1 MPRIRKKP
9 AARSHILRC
18 ARKSCKRTSTN
29 VKNVPRKLLLA
40 KIQADLQTC
49 RALHSNCETLRFCSV
64 SCLRQCKKSTRTGR
78 RGARCGLNK
87 QQLALM
93 LKQGIQDDKP
103 WLAILIF
110 CQILCGERAD
120 CARRLQVG
128 WLQDLS
134 PDDPAPPRIEIPKV
148 NGKTTARTV
157 WLAQEHA
164 QQLHGW
170 LFKQP
175 LQSKSQQ
182 WPHADLDLKDAET
195 HLFPGWTQK
204 PGQLQQLD
212 SSKAISERNYLKAL
226 KTAGSHI
233 AAERQK
239 QPAGTEH
246 AFDGFD
252 FKRLGTHSFK
262 RTAVSLLK
270 DTCLSTSIVSAVTG
284 TSSKTLDQYYDE
296 PTASRQRK
304 ATGNAFSSLFDES
317 QKEQPSKLSKQTT
330 VAARFC
336 TSCGTR
342 REQETWMYCPNCGK
356 ELQPQSSN
364 ERSLAS
370 T

>member
-1 MPRIRKKP
+1 MPRTQKKP
-9 AARSHILRC
+9 AAARSHILRC
-18 ARKSCKRTSTN
+18 ARKNCKHKNTD
-29 VKNVPRKLLLA
+29 VKNVPRKLLLE
-40 KIQADLQTC
+40 KDQAELQTC
-49 RALHSNCETLRFCSV
+49 RPLRSNCNTLRFCSV
-64 SCLRQCKKSTRTGR
+64 SCLRQCRKSTRTGR
-78 RGARCGLNK
+78 RGPRCGLNK
-87 QQLALM
+87 EQLAAIM
-93 LKQGIQDDKP
+93 KQGIQDDKP
-103 WLAILIF
+103 WLTILIF
-110 CQILCGERAD
+110 CQIICGERAD

-148 NGKTTARTV
+148 NGKTTARTI

-164 QQLHGW
+164 QQIHGW

-182 WPHADLDLKDAET
+182 WPHADLDLSIPET

-212 SSKAISERNYLKAL
+212 SSKAISERSYLKAL

-233 AAERQK
+233 AAERHQ
-239 QPAGTEH
+239 QQARVEH

-270 DTCLSTSIVSAVTG
+270 DMCLSTSIVSAVTG
-284 TSSKTLDQYYDE
+284 TSAKTLDKYYDE

-304 ATGNAFSSLFDES
+304 ATGNAFSSLFGEN
-317 QKEQPSKLSKQTT
+317 QRRQPAQVSKQNI
-330 VAARFC
+330 VAVRFC
-336 TSCGTR
+336 TTCGTR
-342 REQETWMYCPNCGK
+342 REQETWMYCPNCG
-356 ELQPQSSN
+356 QTYQTQSSY
-364 ERSLAS
+364 
-370 T
+370 